1 MRTFTFT
8 AWAAVLLT
16 ISLLTPALASLQDC
30 LKDVCAGSSDCVG
43 FADDVLD
50 IFNTFQL
57 NWVKPYNLA
66 VDVNPEAVIRPNST
80 EQVAAT
86 VQCAAENGYKVQA
99 KSGGHSYANFGLGD
113 GAVAIDLVNINQ
125 YSIDS
130 ATGHAIIGAG
140 MRLGDIDDKLHE
152 TGRAFAHGVCPSVGI
167 GGHATIVSHF
177 VPPMPKVTDETNPQ
191 GGLGPMSRM
200 WGPALDAVVEVEV
213 VTANGTIVRA
223 NDQQNSDLFY
233 VRLSRS
239 SPVFE
244 SLLTILPGSARSRCQ
259 LWRHHGICDEY
270 PPGAWRCH
278 PIHLRHHHGR

>member
-43 FADDVLD
+43 FADVLD
-50 IFNTFQL
+50 IFDTYQL

-125 YSIDS
+125 YSIDN
-130 ATGHAIIGAG
+130 ATGHATIGAG

-167 GGHATIVSHF
+167 GGHATIVSRF
-177 VPPMPKVTDETNPQ
+177 FPPMRDK
-191 GGLGPMSRM
+191 M
-200 WGPALDAVVEVEV
+200 
-213 VTANGTIVRA
+213 
-223 NDQQNSDLFY
+223 
-233 VRLSRS
+233 
-239 SPVFE
+239 
-244 SLLTILPGSARSRCQ
+244 
-259 LWRHHGICDEY
+259 HK
-270 PPGAWRCH
+270 
-278 PIHLRHHHGR
+278 